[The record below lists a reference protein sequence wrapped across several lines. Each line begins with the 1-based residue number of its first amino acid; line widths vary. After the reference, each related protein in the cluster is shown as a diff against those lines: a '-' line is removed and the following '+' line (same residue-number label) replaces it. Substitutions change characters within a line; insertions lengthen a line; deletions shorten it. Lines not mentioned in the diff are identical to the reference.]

1 MTLSQTMEIVRGKI
15 AEDRYGEALK
25 FWDESPKA
33 AGEPSLRR
41 DILEDIGTRADVLMR
56 QAENLLALESPSKP
70 DIEKARKNL
79 EKAARALDIA
89 GMGRIEARTAK
100 LKTLNDRIST
110 K

>member
-15 AEDRYGEALK
+15 AEDKYEDALK

-41 DILEDIGTRADVLMR
+41 DILEDIATRADVLMR
-56 QAENLLALESPSKP
+56 QAENLLAIGSPSKS
-70 DIEKARKNL
+70 DIEKVRENV
-79 EKAARALDIA
+79 EKAARALAVDGIE
-89 GMGRIEARTAK
+89 RIEARKAK
-100 LKTLNDRIST
+100 LKTLNDTIST